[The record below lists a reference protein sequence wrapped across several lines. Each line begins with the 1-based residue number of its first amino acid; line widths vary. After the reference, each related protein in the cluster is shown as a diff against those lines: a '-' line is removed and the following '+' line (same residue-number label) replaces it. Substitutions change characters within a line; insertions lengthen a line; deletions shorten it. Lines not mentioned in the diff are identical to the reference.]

1 MTLAIFFGAGL
12 DKAFADQI
20 QNYQVCLSAGSM
32 DCTIDFD
39 MRMVVTPQIV
49 AALAGLGIAAL
60 LPVIVR
66 RYRLQQNP
74 PLASEA
80 APTIIDSVQA
90 STYTAGIVSTGVSA
104 ASHIYH
110 RNVVPAPSALGSH
123 GRTALPASWP

>member
-1 MTLAIFFGAGL
+1 MPIFPFSFGTLLPALCDVPLRIFIGATFFGITPMTLAIFFGAGL

-74 PLASEA
+74 PLASEV
-80 APTIIDSVQA
+80 DS
-90 STYTAGIVSTGVSA
+90 SND
-104 ASHIYH
+104 H
-110 RNVVPAPSALGSH
+110 
-123 GRTALPASWP
+123 